1 MIDVAPVTSRRDRE
15 AFLRFPWR
23 IYRDLP
29 AWVPPVISMQRKEI
43 DPARGF
49 FFTDGFG
56 SKAGLFLAKR
66 DGEVVGRIAA
76 IRNERHLQH
85 HRDGVGFFGFFE
97 SIDDQDVAA
106 ALLARAEGWLES
118 EGLTIARGP
127 TSFTLNDPSGVLI
140 RGAEIR
146 PSAQIGYT
154 PGYYARLLEGCGF
167 YKVRDLLIYQGS
179 VDEMVRNLFQ
189 FEQLFSDPSAGGIEV
204 RTIDVAR
211 IEEEAELFTRVFSES
226 WEQNWGSYPLVA
238 DDLIHAYREMGPFFD
253 PELGGIATVNGK
265 PAGVFLAAPDPWE
278 IFHRLDGK
286 LGLRGIWRILR
297 DRKKLERIRLFLFG
311 TLPEFRK
318 APIGPLF
325 LKRLQE
331 RRSRYPAVKT
341 VEFSWVLEDNL
352 PTRQLAEALGAKPVQ
367 TLRLY
372 EKHVGE

>member
-1 MIDVAPVTSRRDRE
+1 MIDVTPVVTRSDRE

-29 AWVPPVISMQRKEI
+29 QWVPPILSSQRKEI
-43 DPARGF
+43 DPERGF

-56 SKAGLFLAKR
+56 SKAAFFLAWDR
-66 DGEVVGRIAA
+66 GEVVGRIAA
-76 IRNERHLQH
+76 IRNERHLLH

-97 SIDDQDVAA
+97 SIDDRAVAA
-106 ALLARAEGWLES
+106 ALLGRAEEWLAA

-127 TSFTLNDPSGVLI
+127 TSFTLNDPFGVLI

-154 PGYYARLLEGCGF
+154 PAYYAGLLEGCGF
-167 YKVRDLLIYQGS
+167 YKVRDVLIYQGA
-179 VDEMVRNLFQ
+179 VEELAANLFQ
-189 FEQLFSDPSAGGIEV
+189 FEHLFEDPAFEGIEV

-211 IEEEAELFTRVFSES
+211 LEEEAELFTRVFSES
-226 WEQNWGSYPLVA
+226 WARNWGSYPLVA
-238 DDLIHAYREMGPFFD
+238 GDLIHAYRELGPFFD
-253 PELGGIATVNGK
+253 PELGGIATVKGK
-265 PAGVFLAAPDPWE
+265 PAGVFLAGPDPFE
-278 IFHRLDGK
+278 ILHGLNGK

-297 DRKKLERIRLFLFG
+297 DRKRLERIRLFIFG

-318 APIGPLF
+318 VPIGPLL
-325 LKRLQE
+325 LKALQD
-331 RRSRYPAVKT
+331 RRDRYPSVKT
-341 VEFSWVLEDNL
+341 FEFSWILEDNL